1 MHLIERY
8 ALSTGLEID
17 NPDISLLFYPT
28 ACDNYVCFHASSKDQ
43 LRDYDYWDE
52 VKGLIDPHFEKLNLK
67 TLQIGLEKDPDLNC
81 DIDLRGRTNIRQMAY
96 IVKNSFL
103 FLGVDSFPAHLAGFY
118 NRKMVSIY
126 SNSFAAC
133 VRPYWG
139 DQSNQKI
146 IETER
151 PNGEKPS
158 FSFSENPKTVN
169 RIKPEIIA
177 NSALELLGQEPINY
191 ETIYIGSHYKS
202 NFFEVIPI
210 KKTTIKAENIDVRMD
225 YAHNEDVLSEILKR
239 NIVEVTLSA
248 PISEN
253 IIKSKRIKKIIYKAE
268 SFDKD
273 FCKLIKK
280 EGIPHI
286 LVCTSSENLSKER
299 VENFDILISYL
310 DIKESIEN
318 NKKKINIDDFNEIKI
333 KSNKKIVCGDKLYE
347 SYFDLNE
354 RKNLDHFYIDLEFLN
369 VYIDSDE
376 RE

>member
-1 MHLIERY
+1 
-8 ALSTGLEID
+8 
-17 NPDISLLFYPT
+17 
-28 ACDNYVCFHASSKDQ
+28 
-43 LRDYDYWDE
+43 
-52 VKGLIDPHFEKLNLK
+52 
-67 TLQIGLEKDPDLNC
+67 
-81 DIDLRGRTNIRQMAY
+81 MAY

-118 NRKMVSIY
+118 NRKKVSIY

-158 FSFSENPKTVN
+158 CSFSENPKTVN

-177 NSALELLGQEPINY
+177 NSALELLEQEPINY

-280 EGIPHI
+280 EGIPYM

-318 NKKKINIDDFNEIKI
+318 NKKKINIDDFNKIKI